1 MSSPAEDTL
10 VSIARELLL
19 VLEPLRLGFTD
30 EERFKQL
37 LYSLGWKVTGL
48 PPAYLEAGGEVASGV
63 ATVERMATGP
73 FELSQVGELLGHAV
87 KVYEKLDPLPALPP
101 GMDPAASLG
110 EVGKN
115 LSDLLICEYL
125 VRRVPEAYTLLTAME
140 VITTEVVGDTATRRG
155 YVRQVFQWEEI
166 PKLVQDPHLILQRV
180 YGWGTDTLKM
190 DLICQHLA
198 GFLDGLGFPVSV
210 FRPGRD
216 VFGAYAGTAGHN
228 VYQRGARGLKWP
240 FYYATIAGT
249 PVELSFQLLPLPA
262 KDGLKPGL
270 VIQPGVPS
278 VLPLT
283 FELSDEVSLE
293 ITVGSDIAQQFGILI
308 RPEGLSVKYPFMDAS
323 TIPSVTFGVA
333 VDFDPDDPLIIFGA
347 AGGVRL
353 QMQGFRAGISA
364 TGPVNDIELTL
375 SLELKDLAVVLA
387 AGEGDGFLRTLL
399 GESET
404 KVGIPLGI
412 DWSSKHGLGF
422 RGSLNFEVALHPHLQ
437 LGPIEIPDLTLSLAI
452 PADPD
457 PKVRVE
463 AALTLNGDLGP
474 LKVAVEQMGIGVY
487 ARFTPGNLGPM
498 DLSLGFKPPKGVG
511 LSIDAGAVRGGGYLF
526 FDFEREEYAGILQL
540 SILDMISITAIGL
553 ITTKMPDG
561 TKGFSLL
568 VIITVEF
575 TPGIQLGMGFSL
587 VGLGG
592 LLGLNRT
599 MVLEA
604 LLVGVRSGTINS
616 IMFPT
621 GDIIANAPRII
632 SDLRTIF
639 PPYVGKFLIGPM
651 AKIGWGTPTLV
662 SVSLGVIIEIPG
674 NIAIIGVLRLALPTP
689 EEAVLVLQVV
699 FAGGIEFDKQR
710 LFFFAVI
717 FESRILF
724 ITLEGEM
731 GLLLKWGGDPVFV
744 FTVGGFHPR
753 FSPPPLPFPSPAR
766 LALCILNEE
775 NAMVRV
781 ETYFAVTSNTVQIG
795 AQAELRFGFDSFG
808 ISGHFG
814 FDALFQFSPFYFVI
828 EVNISLKLKVA
839 GMSLLSVR
847 VELSL
852 EGPTP
857 WHAHGTGHISFFF
870 FSISANFDVTWGESA
885 DSTLPPIAIV
895 PLLKAELEK
904 RESWTAALPAGTNLL
919 VSLRALDEAVDG
931 LVLHP
936 LGTLRVTQR
945 LVPLGIPLDKLGT
958 QKSSDARRFE
968 LLVGGGSLEKKAD
981 VRERFAMAQFQD
993 MDDAAKLSRPSFE
1006 PGTGGMDLGVA
1017 GASLATDHMA
1027 RRIVRYEE
1035 LIIDTEYKRHQRVRK
1050 LNPGLFVH
1058 DLRGSAVARSPL
1070 SKTYRSQLDPFG
1082 ADKVAVAGE
1091 TYVVANVDTN
1101 TPHAGTPLTFGSE
1114 PEARDHM
1121 AKVVGADPSAAG
1133 KLHVIP
1139 ASEAA

>member
-1 MSSPAEDTL
+1 MSDSTKDTL

-19 VLEPLRLGFTD
+19 VLEPLRESFTD

-37 LYSLGWKVTGL
+37 LYGLGWNVTGV
-48 PPAYLEAGGEVASGV
+48 PNEYIEAGGEVAAGV
-63 ATVERMATGP
+63 VVVERMAEGP
-73 FELSQVGELLGHAV
+73 FELTQVGELLGHAV
-87 KVYEKLDPLPALPP
+87 NVYDKLDPLPTIPP
-101 GMDPAASLG
+101 GMDPGAALG
-110 EVGKN
+110 EVGRN

-125 VRRVPEAYTLLTAME
+125 ARSWPEVFSLFRAME
-140 VITTEVVGDTATRRG
+140 IVGTEHVGDSATQHG
-155 YVRQVFQWEEI
+155 YTRMVFRWEEI
-166 PKLVQDPHLILQRV
+166 PKLLQDPHLILQRV
-180 YGWGTDTLKM
+180 YGWGTDVLNM
-190 DLICQHLA
+190 DRICHDLA
-198 GFLDGLGFPVSV
+198 NLLDALGFAVQIIRPEDRTISAYGGAA
-210 FRPGRD
+210 FRRPRGR
-216 VFGAYAGTAGHN
+216 
-228 VYQRGARGLKWP
+228 ARGLKWP
-240 FYYATIAGT
+240 FFYATIADT
-249 PVELSFQLLPLPA
+249 PIELSFQLLPLPA
-262 KDGLKPGL
+262 TDTLKPGL

-278 VLPLT
+278 VIPLEFDLT
-283 FELSDEVSLE
+283 EDLALE
-293 ITVGSDIAQQFGILI
+293 IKVGSDLAQQFGILI

-333 VDFDPDDPLIIFGA
+333 VDFGPDEPLIIFGA

-364 TGPVNDIELTL
+364 TGPIDDIDVTL

-387 AGEGDGFLRTLL
+387 AGDGDGFLQKLL
-399 GESET
+399 GDGET

-422 RGSLNFEVALHPHLQ
+422 RGSINFEVALHPHLQ
-437 LGPIEIPDLTLSLAI
+437 LGPIEIPDLKLSLAV
-452 PADPD
+452 PVDQD
-457 PKVRVE
+457 PKIRVE
-463 AALTLNGDLGP
+463 AAFTLNGDLGP
-474 LKVAVEQMGIGVY
+474 LKVVVEEMGIGLY

-540 SILDMISITAIGL
+540 SILDTISITAIGL

-561 TKGFSLL
+561 SKGFSLL

-575 TPGIQLGMGFSL
+575 LPGIQLGYGFTL
-587 VGLGG
+587 IGLGG
-592 LLGLNRT
+592 ILGLNRT

-604 LLVGVRSGTINS
+604 LIAGVRSGTINS

-651 AKIGWGTPTLV
+651 AKIGWGTPTLI

-689 EEAVLVLQVV
+689 DEAVLILQVV
-699 FAGGIEFDKQR
+699 FAGAIEFDKQR
-710 LFFFAVI
+710 LFFFAVL
-717 FESRILF
+717 FESRVLF

-753 FSPPPLPFPSPAR
+753 FTPPPLPFGTPAR

-781 ETYFAVTSNTVQIG
+781 ETYFAVTSNTVQVG
-795 AQAELRFGFDSFG
+795 AKAELRFGFDSFG
-808 ISGHFG
+808 ISGHFA
-814 FDALFQFSPFYFVI
+814 FDALFQFSPFHFVI
-828 EVNISLKLKVA
+828 EVNVSLKLKVA

-885 DSTLPPIAIV
+885 DTTLPPIAIV

-904 RESWTAALPAGTNLL
+904 RENWTAALPAGNNLL
-919 VSLRALDEAVDG
+919 VSLRSLDEAVDG

-945 LVPLGIPLDKLGT
+945 LMPLGIPLDKLGT

-968 LLVGGGSLEKKAD
+968 LLVGGGSLEKKSD
-981 VRERFAMAQFQD
+981 VREKFAMAQFQD

-1006 PGTGGMDLGVA
+1006 PGTGGMDLGVS
-1017 GASLATDHMA
+1017 GEPLAADHMA

-1035 LIIDTEYKRHQRVRK
+1035 ILIDTEYKRHQRVRK

-1058 DLRGSAVARSPL
+1058 DLKGSVIARSAL
-1070 SKTYRSQLDPFG
+1070 SQAARSRLDPFG
-1082 ADKVAVAGE
+1082 ADKVAVVGD
-1091 TYVVANVDTN
+1091 TYIVASVDTN
-1101 TPHAGTPLTFGSE
+1101 LPHGGAALTFASE
-1114 PEARDHM
+1114 TEARDHM
-1121 AKVVGADPSAAG
+1121 SKVIDGDPSAAG
-1133 KLHVIP
+1133 NVHVIP
-1139 ASEAA
+1139 TSEAA

>member
-1 MSSPAEDTL
+1 MSSPAEDTI
-10 VSIARELLL
+10 VSIARELLQ
-19 VLEPLRLGFTD
+19 VLEPLRLGFTNED
-30 EERFKQL
+30 HFKQL

-48 PPAYLEAGGEVASGV
+48 PPAYLDAGAEVASGV
-63 ATVERMATGP
+63 ATVEKMAEGP

-87 KVYEKLDPLPALPP
+87 NVYDKLDPLPALPA

-110 EVGKN
+110 AVGKN

-125 VRRVPEAYTLLTAME
+125 ARRVPEAFVLLSAME
-140 VITTEVVGDTATRRG
+140 VITAEVVGDTATQHG
-155 YVRQVFQWEEI
+155 YVRQVFNWEEI
-166 PKLVQDPHLILQRV
+166 PKLLQDPHLILQRV

-198 GFLDGLGFPVSV
+198 GFLDALDFPVVV
-210 FRPGRD
+210 FRPPRD

-228 VYQRGARGLKWP
+228 VYHRGARGLKWP
-240 FYYATIAGT
+240 FYYTAVAGT

-278 VLPLT
+278 VIPFT
-283 FELSDEVSLE
+283 FELSDDTSLE
-293 ITVGSDIAQQFGILI
+293 ITAGSDIAQQFGVLI
-308 RPEGLSVKYPFMDAS
+308 RPEGLTVKYPFMDAS
-323 TIPSVTFGVA
+323 TVPSVTFGVA
-333 VDFDPDDPLIIFGA
+333 VNFAPDDPLIIFGA

-353 QMQGFRAGISA
+353 QMQGFRAGIAA
-364 TGPVNDIELTL
+364 TGRIDDIEVTLTF
-375 SLELKDLAVVLA
+375 ELKDLAVVLA

-399 GESET
+399 GEGET
-404 KVGIPLGI
+404 KVGIPLAI

-422 RGSLNFEVALHPHLQ
+422 RGSINFEVALHPHLK
-437 LGPIEIPDLTLSLAI
+437 LGPVEIPDLKLSLAV

-457 PKVRVE
+457 PKIRVE
-463 AALTLNGDLGP
+463 AGLTLNGDLGP
-474 LKVAVEQMGIGVY
+474 LKVAVEEMGIGLY
-487 ARFTPGNLGPM
+487 ARFTKGNLGPM
-498 DLSLGFKPPKGVG
+498 DLSVGFKPPKGVG

-526 FDFEREEYAGILQL
+526 FDFEKEEYAGIVQL
-540 SILDMISITAIGL
+540 SILDTISITAIAL

-561 TKGFSLL
+561 SKGFSLL
-568 VIITVEF
+568 VIISVEF
-575 TPGIQLGMGFSL
+575 MPGIQLGMGFSL

-604 LLVGVRSGTINS
+604 LLIGVRTGTINS

-689 EEAVLVLQVV
+689 DDAILILQVV
-699 FAGGIEFDKQR
+699 FAGAIEFDKQR

-731 GLLLKWGGDPVFV
+731 GLLLKWGGDAVFV

-753 FSPPPLPFPSPAR
+753 FSPPALPFPSPAR
-766 LALCILNEE
+766 LSLCILNEE

-795 AQAELRFGFDSFG
+795 ANAELRFGFDSFG

-814 FDALFQFSPFYFVI
+814 FDALFQFSPFHFVI
-828 EVNISLKLKVA
+828 EVNISLSLKVA

-857 WHAHGTGHISFFF
+857 WHARGTGHISFFF
-870 FSISANFDVTWGESA
+870 FSISADFDVTWGESGGA
-885 DSTLPPIAIV
+885 TLPPIALV
-895 PLLKAELEK
+895 PLLKAEFEK
-904 RESWTAALPAGTNLL
+904 RENWTAALPAANNLL
-919 VSLRALDEAVDG
+919 VSLRALDEEVDG

-945 LVPLGIPLDKLGT
+945 LVPLGIPVDKLGT

-968 LLVGGGSLEKKAD
+968 LVAGAGALERKAD
-981 VRERFAMAQFQD
+981 VRERFAIAQFQD

-1006 PGTGGMDLGVA
+1006 AVNGGLDLGVT
-1017 GASLATDHMA
+1017 GAPLATDHMA

-1035 LIIDTEYKRHQRVRK
+1035 LLIDSEYKRHQRVRK
-1050 LNPGLFVH
+1050 VNAGLFAH
-1058 DLRGSAVARSPL
+1058 DLKAGAVGKSTL
-1070 SKTYRSQLDPFG
+1070 SRAYRSQLDPFG
-1082 ADKVAVAGE
+1082 ADKVAVAGDAFL
-1091 TYVVANVDTN
+1091 VASVDTN
-1101 TPHAGTPLTFGSE
+1101 QPHESAATFGSE
-1114 PEARDHM
+1114 SEARDYM
-1121 AKVVGADPSAAG
+1121 TRVVKDTPSAAG